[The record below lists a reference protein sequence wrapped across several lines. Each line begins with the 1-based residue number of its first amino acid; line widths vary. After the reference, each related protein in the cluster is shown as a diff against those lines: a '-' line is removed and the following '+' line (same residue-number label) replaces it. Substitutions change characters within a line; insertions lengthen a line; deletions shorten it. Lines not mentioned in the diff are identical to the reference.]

1 MPWIGSTSMFGMLR
15 AAAAKPLCSS
25 APSMISALVSPR
37 PEKWPIRA
45 LVLAASSWAV
55 SITTRSPS
63 LALADSACLRASA
76 RTFFGRSV
84 ACERTTGPKA
94 RPPPRNCGTRAEPW
108 RGPPVPFCLYI
119 FLPVRQIS
127 ARPFVLWVP
136 AWRLLSCHCTQR
148 AMMSARGS
156 RPKISSERLTEPA
169 ALPSR
174 VVTFRSISRALL
186 PRPWFPT
193 RLVAIGALDLAGLRR
208 FLRQRLLHRVAHPD
222 PAALGAGN
230 GAFDQDQAALDIGRD
245 HTQIERGDAVDAHV
259 AGHLLVLPG
268 LAGVLTAPGRT
279 DRAVRYRDT
288 VGGAQTAEIPALH
301 AAGEAL
307 TDRGAG
313 DVDELTDHEMVSLDF
328 GADRDQRV
336 LGDAELGDLALGLD
350 LGDRE
355 LAAFSLRQINRL
367 ARART
372 ELQRDITVLLG
383 RAVTQNLAVAQLQHG
398 HGDMFAGL
406 RKDPRHPDLL
416 CDHSGAHRRA
426 SCSFCPLVPDGY

>member
-63 LALADSACLRASA
+63 LALADSACLRAIA

-127 ARPFVLWVP
+127 ARPLVLWVP

-148 AMMSARGS
+148 AMMSWRGS
-156 RPKISSERLTEPA
+156 RPKISSERLPEPA

-174 VVTFRSISRALL
+174 VVTFSSISRALL
-186 PRPWFPT
+186 RSRRFLSLL
-193 RLVAIGALDLAGLRR
+193 RNLELARLRR
-208 FLRQRLLHRVAHPD
+208 FLRERLLHGVTHPD

-230 GAFDQDQAALDIGRD
+230 GAFDQDQAALDVGLND
-245 HTQIERGDAVDAHV
+245 TQVERGDAVDAHV
-259 AGHLLVLPG
+259 A
-268 LAGVLTAPGRT
+268 
-279 DRAVRYRDT
+279 
-288 VGGAQTAEIPALH
+288 
-301 AAGEAL
+301 
-307 TDRGAG
+307 
-313 DVDELTDHEMVSLDF
+313 
-328 GADRDQRV
+328 
-336 LGDAELGDLALGLD
+336 
-350 LGDRE
+350 
-355 LAAFSLRQINRL
+355 
-367 ARART
+367 
-372 ELQRDITVLLG
+372 
-383 RAVTQNLAVAQLQHG
+383 
-398 HGDMFAGL
+398 
-406 RKDPRHPDLL
+406 
-416 CDHSGAHRRA
+416 
-426 SCSFCPLVPDGY
+426 